1 MVTDNPEINST
12 ENISNLHP
20 LGRDHIL
27 ELIADI
33 QRIRLSLDQFET
45 RLRNVHAASSEQEST
60 ERQFPVHEVESDSES
75 DTEIAP
81 KSQWGFTVGDKV
93 HIKNVI
99 EVGGF
104 RIPHK
109 YKQGVVVD
117 FTPRFVKVNIVYKS
131 NRKQFE
137 KIVNR
142 EPHNVEHA

>member
-1 MVTDNPEINST
+1 MVTDKSNINST

-20 LGRDHIL
+20 LGQDHIL
-27 ELIADI
+27 EPIADT

-45 RLRNVHAASSEQEST
+45 RLLSAHAASSEQEST
-60 ERQFPVHEVESDSES
+60 ERRFPVDKVKSESES

-93 HIKNVI
+93 HTKNVI

-104 RIPHK
+104 RVPYK
-109 YKQGVVVD
+109 YKRGVVVD
-117 FTPRFVKVNIVYKS
+117 FTPRFVKVNIEYKR
-131 NRKQFE
+131 NWKNFE

>member
-1 MVTDNPEINST
+1 MVTDNPNINST
-12 ENISNLHP
+12 ENTSNLHP
-20 LGRDHIL
+20 SGRDHIL

-45 RLRNVHAASSEQEST
+45 RLRNVHAASFVQAST
-60 ERQFPVHEVESDSES
+60 ERLPVHEVESESES
-75 DTEIAP
+75 DTEIAQ

-104 RIPHK
+104 RIPYK

-117 FTPRFVKVNIVYKS
+117 FTPRFVKVNITYKR